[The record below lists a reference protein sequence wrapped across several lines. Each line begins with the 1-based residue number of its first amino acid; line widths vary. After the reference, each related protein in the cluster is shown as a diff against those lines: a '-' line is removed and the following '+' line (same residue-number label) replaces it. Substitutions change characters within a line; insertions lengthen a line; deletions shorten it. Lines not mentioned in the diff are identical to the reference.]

1 MTMAKANDTQ
11 SLFEGLASIRASLEQ
26 ARVQLKGLHGGM
38 SDADTAER
46 AAADPEPNVEGWNPA
61 QDLRVQV
68 EHALECLDETINL
81 VDPEDYHVDQQVV
94 RLAPPAEVSHG

>member
-1 MTMAKANDTQ
+1 
-11 SLFEGLASIRASLEQ
+11 
-26 ARVQLKGLHGGM
+26 M
-38 SDADTAER
+38 SDADTGER
-46 AAADPEPNVEGWNPA
+46 AAADPEPHAAGGWNPA
-61 QDLRVQV
+61 EDLCIQV